1 MQSISFEKNNF
12 MTMFKISE
20 TDAFELLKKKVY
32 EKLSINSLE
41 QNLVFVERVNYE
53 LQVIEKYKLSSY
65 FIIIDD
71 LFKNWNYEGCL
82 IADWHST
89 SSSLV
94 LFLLNVTTINPIKND
109 LNFDRFINSEK
120 PTFPTIS
127 IVTNE
132 KGIDNIHKYL
142 TSKFQFV
149 SAPIDLRYLNY
160 VGAINRHLK
169 IIFTNHEVE
178 KLNNFLNEK
187 NAENFGFSDNLRFDE
202 YFAIDIYPL
211 QILSEQNINQSNL
224 NLDFKLSNEQLLKNE
239 IIVSMD
245 YFEIFESFVKLFNP
259 QTIDD
264 LAICLNVCLP
274 YLDELREQIIENKNS
289 NKKCNNSLIEPYVN
303 QTYCEIIYQEQIMS
317 IAMDLGNF
325 SSSQANYYRKAL
337 GKKHS
342 PEIKKFSKLFQD
354 ACTKKGIAP
363 QNTDSILEQIYEA
376 ASYCF
381 CKAHA
386 MSFAILL
393 FKIEYSKHLK
403 NANN

>member
-1 MQSISFEKNNF
+1 

-41 QNLVFVERVNYE
+41 QNLVFVDRVNYE

-71 LFKNWNYEGCL
+71 LFENWNYEGCI

-94 LFLLNVTTINPIKND
+94 LFLLNVTTINAIKNN

-120 PTFPTIS
+120 PIFPTIS
-127 IVTNE
+127 IVTDEN
-132 KGIDNIHKYL
+132 GIDNIHKYL
-142 TSKFQFV
+142 TTKFQFV
-149 SAPIDLRYLNY
+149 SAPIDLNY
-160 VGAINRHLK
+160 VCDIGAINKHFK
-169 IIFTNHEVE
+169 IFFTNHEVE

-187 NAENFGFSDNLRFDE
+187 NAANFEFSDNLRFDE

-211 QILSEQNINQSNL
+211 QILYKQNINRNNL
-224 NLDFKLSNEQLLKNE
+224 FLDFKLSNEQLLKNE
-239 IIVSMD
+239 IVMSMY
-245 YFEIFESFVKLFNP
+245 YFEIFESFVKLFKP
-259 QTIDD
+259 QSIDD
-264 LAICLNVCLP
+264 LAICLTVCRRG
-274 YLDELREQIIENKNS
+274 LDELREQIIENKNY
-289 NKKCNNSLIEPYVN
+289 NKKCTNPSLEPFVN

-317 IAMDLGNF
+317 IAMNLGNF
-325 SSSQANYYRKAL
+325 SSSQANYYLKAL

-342 PEIKKFSKLFQD
+342 TEIKKFSKLFQD

-363 QNTDSILEQIYEA
+363 QNTESILEQIYEA
-376 ASYCF
+376 APYCY
-381 CKAHA
+381 CKSHA
-386 MSFAILL
+386 MSFATLL
-393 FKIEYSKHLK
+393 YKIEYSKHLNLK
-403 NANN
+403 